1 SPARVGSAGASQ
13 TEAERDPCGIAQR
26 PPEAAQEVLR
36 QPRVETA
43 VARELE
49 VRIRIVF
56 RTVTAEEQVE
66 HHARRHIRR
75 EERTLRA
82 ERVTRDEAERDT
94 ERRAVGDADT
104 RTDDPVD
111 IQRELAARARDRDH
125 EVQPEQHAHII
136 VVRLRNTYA
145 QAEMPRRS
153 EPRTNQTGVA
163 AIHNGNEQSDSG
175 YVARRHEQRRVQRD
189 LRVSRCGKY
198 DHCYS

>member
-1 SPARVGSAGASQ
+1 HEAGGTGWVAPASFCSAGVLEDDAD
-13 TEAERDPCGIAQR
+13 RDAFAIAQR
-26 PPEAAQEVLR
+26 PPEADQEVLR
-36 QPRVETA
+36 QPQVETD
-43 VARELE
+43 VDRELE

-111 IQRELAARARDRDH
+111 IQRELAARARDRAL
-125 EVQPEQHAHII
+125 EVQPEQHANII
-136 VVRLRNTYA
+136 VLRLRNACT
-145 QAEMPRRS
+145 QAEIPLLCAPRA
-153 EPRTNQTGVA
+153 NQTEVA
-163 AIHNGNEQSDSG
+163 AVH
-175 YVARRHEQRRVQRD
+175 
-189 LRVSRCGKY
+189 
-198 DHCYS
+198 